1 MALFASGILP
11 PTYCAILHSSFRG
24 IFQLILPST
33 KLLYSMVQLLPFR
46 IEPNSQ
52 HRSPRALL

>member
-24 IFQLILPST
+24 IFQMILPSAKT
-33 KLLYSMVQLLPFR
+33 TIFNGTATS
-46 IEPNSQ
+46 IE
-52 HRSPRALL
+52 H